1 MKPGDLAIVIRSS
14 PLKGKTALVFEI
26 FPPEGP
32 FVTFC
37 RCLIEG
43 KKVKIPIGWLE
54 VLDETGDRGLSQIV
68 S

>member
-1 MKPGDLAIVIRSS
+1 M
-14 PLKGKTALVFEI
+14 GKAALVLEI

-54 VLDETGDRGLSQIV
+54 VVNES
-68 S
+68 

>member
-1 MKPGDLAIVIRSS
+1 MRPGDLVIVIRSS
-14 PLKGKTALVFEI
+14 PHMGKAALVLEV
-26 FPPEGP
+26 PAPKGP

-54 VLDETGDRGLSQIV
+54 AVNES
-68 S
+68 

>member
-1 MKPGDLAIVIRSS
+1 MKPGDLAIVVRDS
-14 PLKGKTALVFEI
+14 PLRGKTALVLEVLA
-26 FPPEGP
+26 PEGP

-54 VLDETGDRGLSQIV
+54 AVNES
-68 S
+68 

>member
-1 MKPGDLAIVIRSS
+1 MKPGDLAIVVRS
-14 PLKGKTALVFEI
+14 PQLKGKTALILEI
-26 FPPEGP
+26 IPPKGI

-54 VLDETGDRGLSQIV
+54 VIDER
-68 S
+68 